1 MHYVMMMWIVWGALA
16 AVLLSL
22 LMYRGNLTRYEDDQ
36 LFLSDSNQIEHQAQD
51 EILVKIRKIEP
62 MIRIFGS
69 VTGLITVVIMG
80 FYVYDAIQHF

>member
-62 MIRIFGS
+62 VIRIFGS
-69 VTGLITVVIMG
+69 VTGLITAVIMG
-80 FYVYDAIQHF
+80 VYVYDAIQHF